1 MMKSEVGE
9 KGRERESR
17 GRWVVWPTLNLD
29 ALISR
34 PRFDAVVVVVVVVAV
49 AVV

>member
-1 MMKSEVGE
+1 M
-9 KGRERESR
+9 
-17 GRWVVWPTLNLD
+17 VWPTLNLD